1 MSSSLVLVSAG
12 GRSRAHR
19 RSVHWV
25 QTLCTHTDTSSRLG
39 TVLVTS
45 LYLIIYI
52 LYLPRERARL
62 VHNFGGQTLEH
73 GLESLDLH
81 RVVRLQCTQ

>member
-39 TVLVTS
+39 TVGEDFC
-45 LYLIIYI
+45 I
-52 LYLPRERARL
+52 
-62 VHNFGGQTLEH
+62 
-73 GLESLDLH
+73 
-81 RVVRLQCTQ
+81 

>member
-1 MSSSLVLVSAG
+1 MSCLAARMSSSLVLVSAG

-39 TVLVTS
+39 TVGEDFC
-45 LYLIIYI
+45 I
-52 LYLPRERARL
+52 
-62 VHNFGGQTLEH
+62 
-73 GLESLDLH
+73 
-81 RVVRLQCTQ
+81 